1 MRRTLCHGLLALVM
15 VAAIAGCSGGSK
27 SDADSKTQQ
36 GPLRFSAI
44 TAPPRPLPANAVV
57 DNADTVLALAEGRL
71 LRYDPWATGTTW
83 VERGR
88 DLPSAKSRLVT
99 WNDRVWYLTND
110 RGQLELASVAL
121 SDEQRSDTRV
131 LVGATDGSPTVFAAR
146 DAVYVFG
153 ADGGFRIDR
162 DAKYSEFPGPPD
174 RRAVSDWSTA
184 QLAELS
190 DGAIVV
196 VDGQRLRWIYEPD
209 LAHWREPAKELGNR
223 EIRSMAPSDDGAY
236 LLAGAPTEILRL
248 TAANRVEPVDSKLRA
263 GCNTAALYPTDLGLV
278 LVSCGTITLA
288 DSTGTR
294 TIDVPA
300 GTSIVRGPRG
310 RPLAVRADAAE
321 VYLLEFTQ

>member
-15 VAAIAGCSGGSK
+15 VATIAGCSGGGK
-27 SDADSKTQQ
+27 SDGDSATPE
-36 GPLRFSAI
+36 GPLRFAA
-44 TAPPRPLPANAVV
+44 TPAPPRPIPANAVV

-71 LRYDPWATGTTW
+71 FRYDPWAPGATW

-88 DLPSAKSRLVT
+88 DLPSAKSRLVA

-110 RGQLELASVAL
+110 RGRLELASVAL

-131 LVGATDGSPTVFAAR
+131 LAGATDASFAIFAAR

-153 ADGGFRIDR
+153 EDGGFRVDR

-174 RRAVSDWSTA
+174 RGAVSDWATA

-196 VDGQRLRWIYEPD
+196 VHGQHLRWIYEPD
-209 LAHWREPAKELGNR
+209 LAHWREPTKELGQR
-223 EIRSMAPSDDGAY
+223 EIRSMAASDDGTY
-236 LLAGAPTEILRL
+236 LFASSPSEILRL
-248 TAANRVEPVDSKLRA
+248 VASNRVEPVNSKLRA

-288 DSTGTR
+288 DAAGTHSVA
-294 TIDVPA
+294 VPT

-310 RPLAVRADAAE
+310 RPLALRAEASE
-321 VYLLEFTQ
+321 VYLLEFTH